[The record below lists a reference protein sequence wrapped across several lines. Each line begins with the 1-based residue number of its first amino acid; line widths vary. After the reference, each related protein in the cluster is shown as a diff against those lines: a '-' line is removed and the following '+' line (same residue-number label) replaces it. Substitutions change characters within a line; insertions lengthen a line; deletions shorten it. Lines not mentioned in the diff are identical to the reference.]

1 MSATRLRLRV
11 SPKASSNRLVGWHG
25 EALKLRVTAAPERG
39 KANEAVIGLLAEAL
53 EVPRQ
58 AITIAQGETAQD
70 KIVEIAALEM
80 DEIKRRIEASLR
92 AAT

>member
-39 KANEAVIGLLAEAL
+39 KANDAVIGLLAEAL
-53 EVPRQ
+53 DVPRQ
-58 AITIAQGETAQD
+58 SITLVHGETAQD
-70 KIVEIAALEM
+70 KIVEIAAL
-80 DEIKRRIEASLR
+80 DDGEIKRRITAWL
-92 AAT
+92 

>member
-39 KANEAVIGLLAEAL
+39 KANDAVIGLLAEAL
-53 EVPRQ
+53 DVPRQ
-58 AITIAQGETAQD
+58 SITLVHGETAQD
-70 KIVEIAALEM
+70 KIVEIAAL
-80 DEIKRRIEASLR
+80 DDGEIKRRI
-92 AAT
+92 AAWL